1 MNKASVKLILCILL
15 ICLNVAFIWGNSLL
29 PADLS
34 EKVSGKVMEIY
45 ERILMHP
52 VFEKISV
59 KLINLVNRILDT
71 SIPNQ
76 NVGMHLLRKMAH
88 FTEFLLLGLDLCWLF
103 LILEQK
109 GIHKLTMPM
118 LFGSLTACVDE
129 TIQLFSD
136 GRSSSLV
143 DVWID
148 IAGLFAGIMILLI
161 GHSILTMRRRKNKY
175 YYGG

>member
-1 MNKASVKLILCILL
+1 MKKTGIKLGLCILL
-15 ICLNVAFIWGNSLL
+15 ICLNVAFIWGNSIL
-29 PADLS
+29 PANLS
-34 EKVSGKVMEIY
+34 EKVSGEVMDLY

-52 VFEKISV
+52 FFEKISV
-59 KLINLVNRILDT
+59 KLINVVNLVLDT

-76 NVGMHLLRKMAH
+76 NIGMHLLRKMAH
-88 FTEFLLLGLDLCWLF
+88 FTEFLILGLDLCWLF

-109 GIHKLTMPM
+109 GIHKLTMPL

-129 TIQLFSD
+129 TIQLYSI

-148 IAGLFAGIMILLI
+148 IGGLTVGIMILLF
-161 GHSILTMRRRKNKY
+161 GHAILTVVKRKK
-175 YYGG
+175 